1 MPLKRDSLFMRN
13 ERTGLAGVLLPANLS
28 VSLRLVVFALA
39 LAALA
44 FLVQALIWFSEV
56 TLETSPPPIESVYV
70 LCGVAIVGAAV
81 NGYANDDI
89 VVSVCLAVGPLVGF
103 GLFSGA
109 IFVLDMSPVVSETG
123 EVAISLGRQTAVAG
137 SLLGLVGFGVRRLLD
152 RLRAFP
158 SSE

>member
-1 MPLKRDSLFMRN
+1 MAN

-28 VSLRLVVFALA
+28 VSLRVVVFALS
-39 LAALA
+39 LAALG

-56 TLETSPPPIESVYV
+56 TLESSPPAIESVYL
-70 LCGVAIVGAAV
+70 LCGVAILGAAV

-89 VVSVCLAVGPLVGF
+89 VVSVCLAVVPLVGF

-109 IFVLDMSPVVSETG
+109 MFALDMSPVVSETG
-123 EVAISLGRQTAVAG
+123 EVAISLGQQTAVAG
-137 SLLGLVGFGVRRLLD
+137 SLLGLAGFGVRRLLD
-152 RLRAFP
+152 RVRTSP